1 MFSAVIQWHIVH
13 LGLCSACVHVFQVEE
28 FTSVYEE
35 VDEQQYSKMV
45 RDRQEDDWIID
56 DGESLSPVSVS
67 TVGKCLMRRSNV
79 KVSLLSQMEQDM
91 WRMEEKSLT
100 MIWMMM

>member
-1 MFSAVIQWHIVH
+1 MCFN
-13 LGLCSACVHVFQVEE
+13 VFQVEE

-56 DGESLSPVSVS
+56 DGESRPPVS
-67 TVGKCLMRRSNV
+67 TVG
-79 KVSLLSQMEQDM
+79 
-91 WRMEEKSLT
+91 
-100 MIWMMM
+100 I